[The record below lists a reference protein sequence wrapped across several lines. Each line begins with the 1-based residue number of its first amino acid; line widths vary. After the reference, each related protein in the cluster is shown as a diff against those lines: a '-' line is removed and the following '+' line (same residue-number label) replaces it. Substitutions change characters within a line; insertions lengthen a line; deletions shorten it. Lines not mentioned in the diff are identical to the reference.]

1 MRKVITVTFLFFY
14 GALASCTNVSSGQSV
29 LSGLSEET
37 NELFL
42 STVIEDVA
50 DKGGAELVF
59 QFFDNASFT
68 GSPVF
73 SRTANVDLTGL
84 TGDVEQ
90 SFNFIELT
98 EGSYFIRVFLD
109 ENGNSS
115 LDSTELSGNSGS
127 TAIEVEETSRSGTT
141 VNL

>member
-1 MRKVITVTFLFFY
+1 MKKVTAITLLFFY
-14 GALASCTNVSSGQSV
+14 GALASCTNVSTGQST
-29 LSGLSEET
+29 LSGLSEQT

-50 DKGGAELVF
+50 DKGEADLVF
-59 QFFDNASFT
+59 QFFDNTGFT
-68 GSPVF
+68 GSPVMT
-73 SRTANVDLTGL
+73 RTADVDLTGL
-84 TGDVEQ
+84 AGDVEQ

-115 LDSTELSGNSGS
+115 LDSTELSGNSGGAS
-127 TAIEVEETSRSGTT
+127 IEVEETSRSGAVVT
-141 VNL
+141 L